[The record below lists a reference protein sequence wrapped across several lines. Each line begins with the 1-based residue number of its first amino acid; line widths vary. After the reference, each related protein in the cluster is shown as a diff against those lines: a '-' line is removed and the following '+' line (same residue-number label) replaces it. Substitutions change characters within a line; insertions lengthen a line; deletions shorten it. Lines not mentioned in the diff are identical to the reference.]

1 MRVLLFD
8 DTDGLVTDLAE
19 SVAQAGYVV
28 VGTVRAA
35 RDLPDRVEALQ
46 PDVVILAED
55 SPSRDTMEQVVVVT
69 DRTPRPIV
77 LVTNDASPQ
86 SIRKALRAGI
96 SAYVVAGLP
105 VEKLDTLLELAVAR
119 FEEDQ
124 RMRGALKDAEGQLAD
139 RKLIERAKGL
149 LMSARGCDEEQ
160 AYRLLRKMA
169 MDRNLKL
176 RDVAEQV
183 IAVRS
188 LLG

>member
-8 DTDGLVTDLAE
+8 DTDGLVTDLAD

-28 VGTVRAA
+28 VGTVRTA
-35 RDLPDRVEALQ
+35 RELPDQVEALQ

-69 DRTPRPIV
+69 ERTPRPIV

-86 SIRKALRAGI
+86 SMRKAIRAGI
-96 SAYVVAGLP
+96 SAYVVADLP
-105 VEKLDTLLELAVAR
+105 FEKLDTLLDLAVAR
-119 FEEDQ
+119 FEQDQ

-149 LMSARGCDEEQ
+149 LMTARGCDEGE
-160 AYRLLRKMA
+160 AFRMLRKMA

-176 RDVAEQV
+176 REVAEQV
-183 IAVRS
+183 IAIQS